1 MDKGASWHEDASS
14 SQGREMQSRKY
25 WKIRKLR
32 AEVEEAEQA
41 RKDKLV
47 REARDIEA
55 EVKEAKDAGVGRST
69 GEAEEESS
77 RRSISTRESGVE

>member
-1 MDKGASWHEDASS
+1 MARGRVILAGEGDAKSW
-14 SQGREMQSRKY
+14 Y

-47 REARDIEA
+47 REARYIEA
-55 EVKEAKDAGVGRST
+55 EVKEAKDTGVGRSI
-69 GEAEEESS
+69 GEAEEEGS
-77 RRSISTRESGVE
+77 RRSISTREIGVE